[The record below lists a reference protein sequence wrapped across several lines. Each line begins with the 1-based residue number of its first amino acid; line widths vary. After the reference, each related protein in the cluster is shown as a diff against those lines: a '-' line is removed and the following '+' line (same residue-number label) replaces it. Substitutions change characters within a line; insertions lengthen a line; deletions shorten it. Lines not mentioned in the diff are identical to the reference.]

1 MRRLD
6 IYSPLPPDVLEKYD
20 IVNVRLFIC
29 AVRDNEPLP
38 VLKNLLKMLSESPLL
53 VQRFQTGSKS
63 RLLACIRL
71 TGHNRA
77 GRISPMV

>member
-38 VLKNLLKMLSESPLL
+38 VLKNLLKMLSQSPSL
-53 VQRFQTGSKS
+53 VRGFRPVPK
-63 RLLACIRL
+63 
-71 TGHNRA
+71 A
-77 GRISPMV
+77 GCWPVFD